1 MNNQTLFISVLN
13 RGKAEQVLSEMR
25 IFGLTGG
32 VVLLGEGTVSNRFL
46 EILGLEETQKDI
58 VILPIEEKYENA
70 VHEMML
76 ENFNIDRKRSGIAF
90 SIPMSRFGRVSN
102 LAADQRF
109 DPACFDHQCV
119 FVVVEEGQGKEVMQK
134 VRQIGETGGTI
145 LHGRGAGVPADTYFP
160 LNIEPQ
166 KDIVMLLVTNDAVK
180 PIKQCLMQEMGF
192 GLPGKG
198 IVFSLPVSRI
208 TGGYQA

>member
-102 LAADQRF
+102 LALIRDLIL
-109 DPACFDHQCV
+109 PALIINVFLLWWKRDKAKRSCKRCV
-119 FVVVEEGQGKEVMQK
+119 K
-134 VRQIGETGGTI
+134 
-145 LHGRGAGVPADTYFP
+145 L
-160 LNIEPQ
+160 
-166 KDIVMLLVTNDAVK
+166 VK
-180 PIKQCLMQEMGF
+180 PEALFFMDVAQVF
-192 GLPGKG
+192 LP
-198 IVFSLPVSRI
+198 ILIFR
-208 TGGYQA
+208 